1 MWRLQAQPAFLAS
14 TAPGLQSER
23 TSAKEIAM
31 TCLPACCAV
40 LKSGAVALTLLALPA
55 LAVAQ
60 MRPLDAELEPVRAK
74 HGLPALAAAVVKDGA
89 IVTAGAVGVR
99 VHGTDIKVTIDD
111 RFHLGSDTKA
121 MTATLAAMLVE
132 EGKLRWDS
140 TIGEV
145 LGGEAP
151 GINPKLAA
159 VTLEQLLSHSSG
171 IPSDTPEML
180 ALYFNTDAFDYNL
193 RPLRLRILNAWKGHA
208 PETTPGSTFHY
219 ANLGY
224 LIAGSMIEKAAG
236 APWEDLITRRIFAP
250 LGLKTAGL
258 GAQATMG
265 RLDAPVGHRVNEKG
279 EITPML
285 WGAAAD
291 APPVIGPAGI
301 AHMSVL
307 DFAAWAGWNAGN
319 GKRGP
324 ALVSPE
330 TLARLHRPHVKTGK
344 LPNPRPG
351 TPQEGEYALGWGVVK
366 FDWSPQPVLTH
377 NGSNGMNLATILV
390 DTEQDI
396 GVIVLTNFPEAKA
409 DAAASEVIERLYRE
423 YGMKASGK

>member
-1 MWRLQAQPAFLAS
+1 M
-14 TAPGLQSER
+14 
-23 TSAKEIAM
+23 TS
-31 TCLPACCAV
+31 LHSRRPV
-40 LKSGAVALTLLALPA
+40 FLKSLVGAFALLALPA
-55 LAVAQ
+55 LAGAQ
-60 MRPLDAELEPVRAK
+60 MRPLDAELEKVRAK

-89 IVTAGAVGVR
+89 IIAAGAVGVR
-99 VHGTDIKVTIDD
+99 AHGTDVKVTIED

-145 LGGEAP
+145 LGGDVP
-151 GINPKLAA
+151 GINPELAA

-171 IPSDTPEML
+171 IPSDTPDIL
-180 ALYFNTDAFDYNL
+180 ALYFNTDAFEYNL
-193 RPLRLRILNAWKGHA
+193 RPLRLRMLAAWKTHA
-208 PETTPGSTFHY
+208 PETPPGSTFHY

-224 LIAGSMIEKAAG
+224 IIAGAMIEKAADTH
-236 APWEDLITRRIFAP
+236 WEELITRRIFAR
-250 LGLKTAGL
+250 LGLRTAGL

-265 RLDAPVGHRVNEKG
+265 KLDAPVGHKVSDKG

-285 WGAAAD
+285 WGDAAD

-307 DFAAWAGWNAGN
+307 DFAVWAGWNAGV

-324 ALVSPE
+324 ALVSAE
-330 TLARLHRPHVKTGK
+330 TLARLHRPHVKTGM
-344 LPNPRPG
+344 LPNARPG
-351 TPQEGEYALGWGVVK
+351 TPQEGDYALGWGVVK

-377 NGSNGMNLATILV
+377 NGSNGMNLAKILV
-390 DTEQDI
+390 DPAQDL
-396 GVIVLTNFPEAKA
+396 GVVVLTNFPEDKA
-409 DAAASEVIERLYRE
+409 EAATSEVIEQLYRE
-423 YGMKASGK
+423 YGGKARE